1 MLFVCRLGTPD
12 GRIVEQRHQGTDPRS
27 LRSELE
33 QRGYHV
39 FEVTRPG
46 GFSKLSLSSL
56 RPGGKKISNE
66 AFLLFNQELAA
77 LLRAG
82 LPLLQSLDLMLER
95 MESPNFRPILED
107 IRDRLKAGENLSD
120 SFSSYGETFP
130 RLYASSLKAGERSG
144 DMEGVIRRFVRY
156 LQLVT
161 SARKKV
167 ASALVYP
174 AVLVGL
180 SIAMLT
186 VMGLFVVPKFTTFY
200 KDMNADLPA
209 LTRMTLG
216 TAAFFRKNWLPIFG
230 SLAVGFVAF
239 RQWRRTDLGAVA
251 FDRFRL
257 SVPLMGP
264 ILHRF
269 GLAEFSRS
277 LATLLGGGIPLVP
290 ALEIAVD
297 GVGNAYM
304 RQRLKPGI
312 DLVRQGEA
320 FHTALERSNIF
331 TSIAVDMVKVGEA
344 TGALDEMLTSVADF
358 LDEQVETRAQRLL
371 SLVEPI
377 LLVVMALIIAVLLI
391 SIYLPMFSIITQIQ

>member
-1 MLFVCRLGTPD
+1 MQYVCRLGTPD
-12 GRIVEQRHQGTDPRS
+12 GRIVEQRHQGTDERS
-27 LRSELE
+27 LRHDLE

-39 FEVTRPG
+39 FEVNRPG
-46 GFSKLSLSSL
+46 VLSKLSLSSL
-56 RPGGKKISNE
+56 RPGSKKISNE

-82 LPLLQSLDLMLER
+82 LPLLQALDLMLER
-95 MESPNFRPILED
+95 MENPTFRPILED

-120 SFSSYGETFP
+120 SFASYGDTFP
-130 RLYASSLKAGERSG
+130 RLYSSSLKAGERSG

-161 SARKKV
+161 TARKKV
-167 ASALVYP
+167 VSALVYP

-180 SIAMLT
+180 SVGMLA

-200 KDMNADLPA
+200 RDMNAQLPA
-209 LTRMTLG
+209 LTRFTLAIA
-216 TAAFFRKNWLPIFG
+216 TFFRSNWLPI
-230 SLAVGFVAF
+230 VAALVIGWWLF
-239 RQWRRTDLGAVA
+239 RRWRKTDLGAVA

-257 SVPLMGP
+257 GLPLLGS

-277 LATLLGGGIPLVP
+277 LATLLGGGIPLVS

-297 GVGNAYM
+297 GVGNAYI
-304 RQRLKPGI
+304 RERLRPSI

-320 FHTALERSNIF
+320 FHGALEKSEIF

-344 TGALDEMLTSVADF
+344 TGALDDMLTSVADF
-358 LDEQVETRAQRLL
+358 LDEQVETRSQRLL

-377 LLVVMALIIAVLLI
+377 LLVIMALIIAVLLI

>member
-1 MLFVCRLGTPD
+1 MQYVCRLGTPD
-12 GRIVEQRHQGTDPRS
+12 GRIVEQRHQGTDERS
-27 LRSELE
+27 LRHDLE

-39 FEVTRPG
+39 FEVNRPG
-46 GFSKLSLSSL
+46 VLSKLSLSSL
-56 RPGGKKISNE
+56 RPGSKKISNE

-82 LPLLQSLDLMLER
+82 LPLLQALDLMLER
-95 MESPNFRPILED
+95 MENPTFRPIQED

-120 SFSSYGETFP
+120 SFASYGDTFP
-130 RLYASSLKAGERSG
+130 RLYSSSLKAGERSG

-161 SARKKV
+161 TARKKV
-167 ASALVYP
+167 VSALVYP

-180 SIAMLT
+180 SVGMLA

-200 KDMNADLPA
+200 RDMNAQLPA
-209 LTRMTLG
+209 LTRFTLAIA
-216 TAAFFRKNWLPIFG
+216 TFFRSNWLPI
-230 SLAVGFVAF
+230 VAALVIGWWLF
-239 RQWRRTDLGAVA
+239 LRWRKTDLGAVA

-257 SVPLMGP
+257 GLPLLGS

-277 LATLLGGGIPLVP
+277 LATLLGGGIPLVS

-297 GVGNAYM
+297 GVGNAYI
-304 RQRLKPGI
+304 RERLRPSI

-320 FHTALERSNIF
+320 FHGALEKSEIF

-344 TGALDEMLTSVADF
+344 TGALDDMLTSVADF
-358 LDEQVETRAQRLL
+358 LDEQVETRSQRLL

-377 LLVVMALIIAVLLI
+377 LLVIMALIIAVLLI

>member
-1 MLFVCRLGTPD
+1 MQFVCRLGTPD
-12 GRIVEQRHQGTDPRS
+12 GRIIEQRHQGTDETS

-39 FEVTRPG
+39 FEVNRPG
-46 GFSKLSLSSL
+46 AFSKLSLGSL
-56 RPGGKKISNE
+56 RSGSRKVKNE
-66 AFLLFNQELAA
+66 TFLLFNQELAA

-82 LPLLQSLDLMLER
+82 LPLLQALDLMLER
-95 MESPNFRPILED
+95 MENPNFRPILED

-120 SFSSYGETFP
+120 SFASYGEVFP
-130 RLYASSLKAGERSG
+130 RLYSSSLKAGERSG

-161 SARKKV
+161 TARKKV
-167 ASALVYP
+167 VSALVYP

-180 SIAMLT
+180 SLAMLT
-186 VMGLFVVPKFTTFY
+186 VMGLFVVPKFTVFY
-200 KDMNADLPA
+200 RDMNAELPA
-209 LTRMTLG
+209 MTRMTLG
-216 TAAFFRKNWLPIFG
+216 TAAFFRTHWLPIFG
-230 SLAVGFVAF
+230 SLAVGLVAF
-239 RQWRRTDLGAVA
+239 RQWRRTELGAVA

-257 SVPLMGP
+257 GIPLVGS

-269 GLAEFSRS
+269 GLAEFCRS

-297 GVGNAYM
+297 GVGNAYI
-304 RQRLKPGI
+304 RQRLRPGI
-312 DLVRQGEA
+312 DQVRQGEA
-320 FHTALERSNIF
+320 FHVALDESGIF
-331 TSIAVDMVKVGEA
+331 TTIAVNMVKVGEA

-358 LDEQVETRAQRLL
+358 LDEQVETRSQRLL